1 MIQKVRLAAV
11 LGLSVLGLLSGC
23 AGGVESGAAD
33 PGGGVPSSRTVP
45 PPQNA
50 LPPSGCAEKIGDPG
64 AAQHALDAARPGDQ
78 VCLSGPELSSASLKV
93 TRSGTMNAPVQ
104 VLSDGASVLGIDVRA
119 DHVVVAGFTI
129 RDGEGLTLNGAA
141 LNAHHNNVL
150 NARMNGISC
159 MCSDAVI
166 DSNVV
171 DGTDGTGVRV
181 EGDRITV
188 SHNQVSGSVRRT
200 ASDADGVRFFG
211 TDIRISDNTVRDIS
225 DRGYPSDEAPHTD
238 CFQTYDSDAPPT
250 YGVVI
255 SGNRCERVDVQCL
268 IATGERGNPG
278 VPDGVRAIVFE
289 NNICD
294 VGGSQAVNVED
305 YPHVEIRGN
314 TISGPNLYR
323 GIYLSSGSVDSAVLD
338 NVLVGDKAVF
348 EADEES
354 QPVTARG
361 NRNQ

>member
-1 MIQKVRLAAV
+1 MIRMVGLV
-11 LGLSVLGLLSGC
+11 LVLVSVLSGC
-23 AGGVESGAAD
+23 AGAVQSGAAD
-33 PGGGVPSSRTVP
+33 PGGGVSGPRPVP
-45 PPQNA
+45 AAQNA
-50 LPPSGCAEKIGDPG
+50 LPPGGCAERIGDPT
-64 AAQHALDAARPGDQ
+64 AAQYALDAAQPGDQ
-78 VCLSGPELSSASLKV
+78 VCLSGPELSSAALKV
-93 TRSGTMNAPVQ
+93 TRGGTPGAPLR

-159 MCSDAVI
+159 MCSDTVI

-171 DGTDGTGVRV
+171 DGTDGTGIRV

-188 SHNQVSGSVRRT
+188 AHNQVSGSVRRA
-200 ASDADGVRFFG
+200 ASDADGMRFFG
-211 TDIRISDNTVRDIS
+211 TGIRISDHTVRDIS
-225 DRGYPSDEAPHTD
+225 AKGYPADGAPHTD

-250 YGVVI
+250 YRVVI
-255 SGNRCERVDVQCL
+255 SGNRCQQVDEQCL

-278 VPDGVRAIVFE
+278 VPDGMRAIVFE
-289 NNICD
+289 NNVCD
-294 VGGSQAVNVED
+294 VGGSQAIDVED

-323 GIYLSSGSVDSAVLD
+323 GIHLYSGSVDSAVLD

-348 EADEES
+348 EADQVS
-354 QPVTARG
+354 QPVTASG